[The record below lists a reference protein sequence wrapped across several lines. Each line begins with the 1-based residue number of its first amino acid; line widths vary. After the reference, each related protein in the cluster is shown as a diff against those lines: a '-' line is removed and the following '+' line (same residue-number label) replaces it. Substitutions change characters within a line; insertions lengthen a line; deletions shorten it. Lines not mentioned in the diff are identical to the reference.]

1 MQAKRTLSYFE
12 GFSKPKCEMDLS
24 DILSGIKKGAF
35 QKEVLLEIRDRKK
48 RDEDYSQMKRGL
60 TGFTP
65 CGTFNVSRKEGNLK
79 LYSSIVILDLDN
91 LGIRKLP
98 QIKQRA
104 INDPHTLAAFVSP
117 SGAGLKILVQV
128 DSDIDLHSVAFQQVA
143 EYYESLLNI
152 EVDKS
157 GKDVSRLCFISYDPE
172 LYYNPNSKA
181 FQIIDLIEEQF
192 SKAVGLTS
200 KSYQFVKGQ
209 RNNFVYSLAC
219 YCNQLGIPKKAAC
232 RLILRNYGYD
242 KGEVLNSI
250 DSAYSRV
257 LAPLNDTF
265 NEADPIEAYL
275 SRKYD
280 FRFNLVKGSVEY
292 KKKVETTYSGL
303 TDRTVN
309 SFVRELKIEGL
320 KIHKN
325 KLVDLLESDFSPEFH
340 PMVDY
345 LTGLPVWDGKTDYI
359 AELAKRVC
367 TDDNEFFEDA
377 FKRWLVAMVACAIYP
392 NIVNQSALIFSGG
405 QGIGKSTFI
414 RNLLPKQLQQYQFSG
429 MIDPKSKDSLI
440 HLAECFIIDLDELS
454 NLTKRSNNEMKEMI
468 TKERVKV
475 RRPYGRMVE
484 DLPRSASFIGSV
496 NEDQFLTDTTGNRRY
511 LCFRVDEIDYTSPVN
526 HQGVFSQAY
535 ALFKS
540 GFKYYFDQEDNKQLT
555 ERNEKFRQKSLLED
569 LIDNYKPADKIHEAD
584 LYMSA
589 GEFLNHLS
597 DEFKVP
603 IDDRNNV
610 KLGKLLSQRGYRKR
624 KKSGRYVYAID
635 YQSNIDNDEQGVL
648 KLSA

>member
-1 MQAKRTLSYFE
+1 MQAKRTISYFE

-24 DILSGIKKGAF
+24 DILSGIKKGDF
-35 QKEVLLEIRDRKK
+35 QKEILLEIRDRKK
-48 RDEDYSQMKRGL
+48 RDEDYSQLKRGL

-65 CGTFNVSRKEGNLK
+65 CGTFKVSRKEGNLK
-79 LYSSIVILDLDN
+79 EYSGLIVLDLDN

-98 QIKQRA
+98 KIKQQA
-104 INDPHTLAAFVSP
+104 IHDPHTLAVFVSP

-128 DSDIDLHSVAFQQVA
+128 DSDKDLHAVAFKQVA
-143 EYYESLLNI
+143 EYYESLLNL

-172 LYYNPNSKA
+172 LFYNPNSKA
-181 FQIIDLIEEQF
+181 FQIVDLIEEQF
-192 SKAVGLTS
+192 SKALVLTS
-200 KSYQFVKGQ
+200 KSNQFIEGQ

-219 YCNQLGIPKKAAC
+219 NCNRLGIPIKAATKF
-232 RLILRNYGYD
+232 IMGKYAYD
-242 KGEVLNSI
+242 RDEVLSTIN
-250 DSAYSRV
+250 SAYSRV
-257 LAPLNDTF
+257 LPPLKDSF
-265 NEADPIEAYL
+265 KEADPIETYL

-292 KKKVETTYSGL
+292 KEKGETCYSGL

-340 PMVDY
+340 PMVEY
-345 LTGLPVWDGKTDYI
+345 LTELPVWDGETDYI
-359 AELAKRVC
+359 ADLAKRVS
-367 TDDNEFFEDA
+367 TDDNEFFVDA
-377 FKRWLVAMVACAIYP
+377 FKRWFVAMVACAIYP
-392 NIVNQSALIFSGG
+392 DIVNQSALIFSGG

-414 RNLLPKQLQQYQFSG
+414 RNLLPKQLRHYQYSG
-429 MIDPKSKDSLI
+429 MIEPKSKDSLI
-440 HLAECFIIDLDELS
+440 YLAECFIIDLDELS
-454 NLTKRSNNEMKEMI
+454 NLTRKSNNEMKEMI
-468 TKERVKV
+468 TKGKVKV
-475 RRPYGRMVE
+475 RRPYGKMSE

-511 LCFRVDEIDYTSPVN
+511 LCFRVDKIDYTSPVN

-535 ALFKS
+535 KLLKS
-540 GFKYYFDQEDNKQLT
+540 GFKYYFDQDDNKKLT
-555 ERNEKFRQKSLLED
+555 ARNEKFRQKSLLED
-569 LIDNYKPADKIHEAD
+569 LIDNYKPADKINDAD
-584 LYMSA
+584 LYMNA

-597 DEFKVP
+597 DEFKVQ

-610 KLGKLLSQRGYRKR
+610 KLGILLSQRGYKKRKR
-624 KKSGRYVYAID
+624 GGRYVYAID
-635 YQSNIDNDEQGVL
+635 IKSNLDNDEQAVL